1 MIYLSYD
8 FSIKKEGERVE
19 NVRFKPQIDRFFWFI
34 WIPTVIL
41 LAVCTAIACA
51 STVALLI
58 MLAAD
63 IFTLYFLISPLFGY
77 VELREQTVYIKFG
90 FFTSRE
96 IEYSRIRS
104 VNTERKWYSESMLL
118 LKCAYEHVNIKYGS
132 FDVVTVRV
140 DSNAALAL
148 ELELRSK
155 AKVETLT

>member
-8 FSIKKEGERVE
+8 FSIKKEGERME
-19 NVRFKPQIDRFFWFI
+19 NVRFKPQIDRLFWFI

-41 LAVCTAIACA
+41 LAVGTVIACA

-58 MLAAD
+58 MLATD

-104 VNTERKWYSESMLL
+104 VNTERKWYSESMLS
-118 LKCAYEHVNIKYGS
+118 LKCAYEHVNIKYNS
-132 FDVVTVRV
+132 FDVVTVSV
-140 DSNAALAL
+140 ESNAALSL

>member
-1 MIYLSYD
+1 MQEKQMKNARS
-8 FSIKKEGERVE
+8 
-19 NVRFKPQIDRFFWFI
+19 KPQIDRLFWFI
-34 WIPTVIL
+34 WMPTVIL
-41 LAVCTAIACA
+41 LAVGMVIACA

-58 MLAAD
+58 MLATD

-77 VELREQTVYIKFG
+77 VELRERTMYIKFG

-104 VNTERKWYSESMLL
+104 VNTERKWYSESMLS

-132 FDVVTVRV
+132 FDVVTVSV
-140 DSNAALAL
+140 DSNAALAAG
-148 ELELRSK
+148 LELRSK

>member
-1 MIYLSYD
+1 M
-8 FSIKKEGERVE
+8 E
-19 NVRFKPQIDRFFWFI
+19 NVRFKPQIDRLFWFI

-41 LAVCTAIACA
+41 HAVCTAIACA

-58 MLAAD
+58 MLATD

-104 VNTERKWYSESMLL
+104 VNTERKWYSESMLS
-118 LKCAYEHVNIKYGS
+118 LKCAYEHVNIKYNS
-132 FDVVTVRV
+132 FDVVTVSV
-140 DSNAALAL
+140 ESNAALAA
-148 ELELRSK
+148 ELDRRRGST
-155 AKVETLT
+155 AI

>member
-1 MIYLSYD
+1 M
-8 FSIKKEGERVE
+8 E
-19 NVRFKPQIDRFFWFI
+19 NVRFKPQIDRLFWFI

-41 LAVCTAIACA
+41 LAVCTAIACT

-58 MLAAD
+58 MLATD

-104 VNTERKWYSESMLL
+104 VNTERKWYSESMLS
-118 LKCAYEHVNIKYGS
+118 LKCAYEHVNIKYNS
-132 FDVVTVRV
+132 FDVVTVSV
-140 DSNAALAL
+140 DGNAALAL